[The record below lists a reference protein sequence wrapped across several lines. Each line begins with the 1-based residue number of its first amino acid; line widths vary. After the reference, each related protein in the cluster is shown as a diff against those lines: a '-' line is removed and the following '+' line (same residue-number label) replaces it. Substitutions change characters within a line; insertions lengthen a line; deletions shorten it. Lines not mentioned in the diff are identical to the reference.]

1 MEQEQDQIERRK
13 HPRIS
18 IERAIYVEVVSR
30 GSRTEA
36 DNKILKC
43 ETLDVSVGGLRI
55 WVPEPIAR
63 GSTLNIAA
71 PMEDWKENLEL
82 VGQAMWSR
90 EAEDSD
96 GYWVGLEL
104 RDSSREDMEKWFK
117 VVHRLTR

>member
-1 MEQEQDQIERRK
+1 LQQDYLERRK
-13 HPRIS
+13 HPRIA
-18 IERAIYVEVVSR
+18 IERAIYVEVVGR
-30 GSRTEA
+30 GSRSEA
-36 DNKILKC
+36 QNQILRC

-55 WVPEPIAR
+55 WVPEPIDQ
-63 GSTLNIAA
+63 GSKLNIAA

-90 EAEDSD
+90 EADDGD

-104 RDSSREDMEKWFK
+104 KDSTREDMEKWFT